1 MSSQNVQFR
10 RFKRGCG
17 QKFGPER
24 VLKVGKRYTVE
35 EKIRAVKLYE
45 KLGHITWVIT
55 ELGYPSSRTLLY
67 EWIKKY
73 RQGGL
78 ERLTPK
84 PKYSEEQ
91 RKAAIQYYLSNGMN
105 VTATINALGYP
116 GKTLMREWLNDDL
129 PKGMR
134 KWHCKANDNV
144 VRYTHEQKEKAVTL
158 YCSGEKPKDISQ
170 RLSVRP
176 EAIRVWAKQMLG
188 KEVPYVKKTSSHKNT
203 ISNNNTDDLLNAIN
217 ELETKRNELEKEVY
231 HLQMQKDILEK
242 AGEILKKDKG
252 IRLSEISNKEKAE
265 LIDALREKYRLKE
278 LLEELHIGK
287 SSYCYQQSIK
297 IKPDKYYETRQQI
310 KSIFDEN
317 YQCYGYRR
325 IYGAL
330 KRIGK
335 TISEKVIRRIMTEDG
350 LMVRI
355 TQQRKYNSYKGELT
369 PEVPNIIERDFHAD
383 LPNQKWLTDITEF
396 HIPAGK
402 VYLSPMIDCFDGG
415 VVAWSLGTSPD
426 AELTNGMLDNAI
438 STLSA
443 GEHPIVHSDRGC
455 HYRWPQWIQKMDE
468 AKLIRSMSKKACSP
482 DNSACEGFFG
492 RLKNE
497 VFYGRSWV
505 GVSIEEFVEIIDT
518 YIHWYNEKRIK
529 QSLGFLSPYE
539 YRKIQGYI

>member
-1 MSSQNVQFR
+1 MSIFA
-10 RFKRGCG
+10 G
-17 QKFGPER
+17 
-24 VLKVGKRYTVE
+24 
-35 EKIRAVKLYE
+35 RA
-45 KLGHITWVIT
+45 
-55 ELGYPSSRTLLY
+55 
-67 EWIKKY
+67 
-73 RQGGL
+73 Q
-78 ERLTPK
+78 
-84 PKYSEEQ
+84 
-91 RKAAIQYYLSNGMN
+91 
-105 VTATINALGYP
+105 
-116 GKTLMREWLNDDL
+116 
-129 PKGMR
+129 
-134 KWHCKANDNV
+134 
-144 VRYTHEQKEKAVTL
+144 
-158 YCSGEKPKDISQ
+158 
-170 RLSVRP
+170 
-176 EAIRVWAKQMLG
+176 
-188 KEVPYVKKTSSHKNT
+188 
-203 ISNNNTDDLLNAIN
+203 
-217 ELETKRNELEKEVY
+217 
-231 HLQMQKDILEK
+231 
-242 AGEILKKDKG
+242 
-252 IRLSEISNKEKAE
+252 
-265 LIDALREKYRLKE
+265 IDALREKYRLKE

-317 YQCYGYRR
+317 YQSYGYRR

-350 LMVRI
+350 LTVRI

-415 VVAWSLGTSPD
+415 VVACSLGTSPD
-426 AELTNGMLDNAI
+426 AELKNGMLDNAI

>member
-1 MSSQNVQFR
+1 M
-10 RFKRGCG
+10 
-17 QKFGPER
+17 
-24 VLKVGKRYTVE
+24 
-35 EKIRAVKLYE
+35 
-45 KLGHITWVIT
+45 
-55 ELGYPSSRTLLY
+55 
-67 EWIKKY
+67 
-73 RQGGL
+73 
-78 ERLTPK
+78 
-84 PKYSEEQ
+84 
-91 RKAAIQYYLSNGMN
+91 
-105 VTATINALGYP
+105 
-116 GKTLMREWLNDDL
+116 
-129 PKGMR
+129 
-134 KWHCKANDNV
+134 
-144 VRYTHEQKEKAVTL
+144 
-158 YCSGEKPKDISQ
+158 
-170 RLSVRP
+170 
-176 EAIRVWAKQMLG
+176 
-188 KEVPYVKKTSSHKNT
+188 
-203 ISNNNTDDLLNAIN
+203 
-217 ELETKRNELEKEVY
+217 
-231 HLQMQKDILEK
+231 
-242 AGEILKKDKG
+242 
-252 IRLSEISNKEKAE
+252 
-265 LIDALREKYRLKE
+265 IDALREKYRLKE

-297 IKPDKYYETRQQI
+297 IKADKYYEIRQQI

-317 YQCYGYRR
+317 YQSYGYRR

-350 LMVRI
+350 LTVRI
-355 TQQRKYNSYKGELT
+355 TQQRKYNSYKGELA

-468 AKLIRSMSKKACSP
+468 AKLIRSMSKKSCSP